1 MPYRLLS
8 RLLPRLALS
17 LCLLL
22 SLSCTRVDL
31 AYRNLD
37 VLVPWTLND
46 YLDMNRDQK
55 RWFKER
61 LSEHLRWHCSTQLPA
76 YLQWMH
82 TLQQDIA
89 ANRLDDA
96 RLQALSD
103 QAEQA
108 VQQVAVEITPSA
120 VQLLQGLDDKQVRA
134 MGQAFD
140 EDIQKHRDE
149 LVQLPLEQ
157 QVSER
162 AERMQ
167 KRLKPW
173 LGSLNDQ
180 QRQRIAAWSQGLG
193 EQNRLWIDNREQW
206 QKQMLAA
213 VQQRHATDFAQRIA
227 RLLQH
232 RQQFWTA
239 EYAQVSPRTE
249 AAGRSLMLGILA
261 DSTPPQ
267 REVLQTRL
275 NDLRGDFSQLAC
287 MRNGNT

>member
-8 RLLPRLALS
+8 RLA
-17 LCLLL
+17 LCLCFVL
-22 SLSCTRVDL
+22 SVSCTRVDL

-37 VLVPWTLND
+37 VIVPWTLND

-55 RWFKER
+55 SWFKQR
-61 LSEHLRWHCSTQLPA
+61 LGEHLRWHCSTQLPA
-76 YLQWMH
+76 YLQWVQN
-82 TLQQDIA
+82 LQQDIA

-96 RLQALSD
+96 RLQALGN

-108 VQQVAVEITPSA
+108 IQQVAVEITPSA
-120 VQLLQGLDDKQVRA
+120 VQLLQGLDDNQVRA

-149 LVQLPLEQ
+149 LVQLPLDQ

-162 AERMQ
+162 SERME

-173 LGSLNDQ
+173 LGSLNEG
-180 QRQRIAAWSQGLG
+180 QRQRIAAWSRSLG

-213 VQQRHATDFAQRIA
+213 VQQRHAADFPERIA

-232 RQQFWTA
+232 RQQFWTP
-239 EYAQVSPRTE
+239 EYAQVAPRTE
-249 AAGRSLMLGILA
+249 AAGRSLMLGVLA

-267 REVLQTRL
+267 RALLQTRL
-275 NDLRGDFSQLAC
+275 NDLRDDFSQLAC
-287 MRNGNT
+287 MKNGNT